1 MTDSFTPPVSANAA
15 PPTPM
20 ADDINAYQPP
30 QGASQM
36 TPQTPAWTPS
46 VPATSPAPINS
57 NSAPVST
64 GWAPAA
70 PAQTPTPTPT
80 PAPQPAA
87 STPAESLESQNIF
100 ALLGVDEGAESDKE
114 AFLDELQ
121 EVIWNDF
128 LGNDLQ
134 LLLTREELDQ
144 VKAIQAKTTDP
155 LQQQTEIVTF
165 LEKLI
170 PDLEDIMLEKA
181 LELKR
186 RMVQERVSG
195 LRAYLAGKPDQLAQV
210 DAAEQLIKQNRWTQA
225 AQTLNALR

>member
-1 MTDSFTPPVSANAA
+1 MTDSFTPPVSANSA
-15 PPTPM
+15 PPVPM

-30 QGASQM
+30 QAPTAWSP
-36 TPQTPAWTPS
+36 TTPA
-46 VPATSPAPINS
+46 PAQSMP
-57 NSAPVST
+57 
-64 GWAPAA
+64 PAA
-70 PAQTPTPTPT
+70 PLVN
-80 PAPQPAA
+80 QPLEQR
-87 STPAESLESQNIF
+87 PEVPVVAESLESQNIF
-100 ALLGVDEGAESDKE
+100 ALLGVDDGAEADKE

-144 VKAIQAKTTDP
+144 VKAIQAKTTD
-155 LQQQTEIVTF
+155 LNQQQTEIVTF

-186 RMVQERVSG
+186 RMVQERISG
-195 LRAYLAGKPDQLAQV
+195 LREYLAGKPDQLSQV
-210 DAAEQLIKQNRWTQA
+210 EVAEQLIRQNRWTQA